1 MGLLVDLEGGLVVE
15 LLWTEVA
22 LEPPLLVGLLALPVT
37 VQVGDVGVPL
47 QVQPQVSPE
56 IYQPKDR
63 YRRYLMKG

>member
-47 QVQPQVSPE
+47 QVQPQVSPG
-56 IYQPKDR
+56 IIQPKD
-63 YRRYLMKG
+63 RRYLMKG

>member
-37 VQVGDVGVPL
+37 VQLGDVGVPL

-56 IYQPKDR
+56 IIQPKD
-63 YRRYLMKG
+63 RRYLMKG

>member
-56 IYQPKDR
+56 IFQPED
-63 YRRYLMKG
+63 RRYLIKG

>member
-15 LLWTEVA
+15 LFWTEVA

-56 IYQPKDR
+56 IFQPKD
-63 YRRYLMKG
+63 RRYLMKG

>member
-56 IYQPKDR
+56 IFQPKD
-63 YRRYLMKG
+63 RRYLMKG